1 MIGLLSFLLFGQTP
15 AQQSLIAEMKR
26 VEELRTW
33 IPLHTYNADLRP
45 TWIAEGAAL
54 WYRNDGPEG
63 RRQYIRV
70 SAVSGEKTP
79 LFDHARLGSSLGKLV
94 SKTIEPDKL
103 MIEVI
108 LFEEGK
114 KCDFTFERKG
124 YSCDLATYEVTAR
137 NAGPVQPAATLAE
150 EQDDDAHLFP
160 SPRFGS
166 TLQRPQGRPN
176 RKVFIEEGK
185 VKTTTDSG
193 AIVLS
198 QEADFARAVET
209 PDGKAAFAWR
219 LTKGDRREVSII
231 QSSPPTGGR
240 AVLRTRFYDLP
251 GDKLD
256 MFELYQVSLQ
266 DGSLKKLPIDPIMGG
281 GQPWAGPPGIDW
293 VNEGKFGL
301 LDAAERGYQ
310 RVRVY
315 EINPAAS
322 EVKTVVDE
330 SSPTFVE
337 AEGATFRPLGEREI
351 IWRSERSGWGHYYRI
366 DRANGA
372 IKNQI
377 TSGEWVT
384 RGIEWVDEKSNTMCF
399 RACGKEMGQDPYFMH
414 YYVIGLDGSNLRR
427 LTEGDGTHTV
437 TFNADRSTYVD
448 SFSRVNEPPVHNLRR
463 TSDGKLLVELA
474 TADISELKPTK
485 IKLME
490 PFVAKGRDGTTDIYG
505 VYCFPSKLEKKKKYP
520 VIENIYAG
528 PQDSFVPKRFF
539 AYNRMQQ
546 LADLG
551 FIVVQIDGMGTRN
564 RGKKFH
570 DVCWQNI
577 ADAGFPDRI
586 LWMKALAAKHP
597 FVDVSRVGV
606 YGTSA
611 GGQNS
616 TTAVLLHPEFY
627 KVAVSSCG
635 CHDNR
640 MDKMWWNEQW
650 MGYPV
655 GPHYAAQSNITN
667 APKLQGKLLLIVGE
681 LDTNVPPEST
691 YRVVDAL
698 VKAKKDFDF
707 VVIPGADH
715 TDGGPYG
722 EVKRRDFFIK
732 HLLGIE
738 PPLWSQR

>member
-1 MIGLLSFLLFGQTP
+1 
-15 AQQSLIAEMKR
+15 
-26 VEELRTW
+26 
-33 IPLHTYNADLRP
+33 Y
-45 TWIAEGAAL
+45 
-54 WYRNDGPEG
+54 
-63 RRQYIRV
+63 
-70 SAVSGEKTP
+70 
-79 LFDHARLGSSLGKLV
+79 
-94 SKTIEPDKL
+94 
-103 MIEVI
+103 
-108 LFEEGK
+108 
-114 KCDFTFERKG
+114 ERKA
-124 YSCDLATYEVTAR
+124 YTCDLTTYEVAAR
-137 NAGPVQPAATLAE
+137 SGITIEAE
-150 EQDDDAHLFP
+150 PTQAEDLDNDAHLFP
-160 SPRFGS
+160 SPRVNS
-166 TLQRPQGRPN
+166 AVQQPRNRPN
-176 RKVFIEEGK
+176 RRVFIEEGK
-185 VKTTTDSG
+185 VKTTTDAG
-193 AIVLS
+193 AVVLS
-198 QEADFARAVET
+198 AESDYARAIET
-209 PDGKAAFAWR
+209 PDGKAAFAWK
-219 LTKGDRREVSII
+219 LAKGDRREVSII

-256 MFELYQVSLQ
+256 MFELFQVNLQ
-266 DGSLKKLPIDPIMGG
+266 DGSLKKLPIDPIHGG
-281 GQPWAGPPGIDW
+281 GQPWAGPPGIEW
-293 VNEGKFGL
+293 VNEGKYGL
-301 LDAAERGYQ
+301 LDSAERGYQ

-315 EINPAAS
+315 EIDPATS

-337 AEGATFRPLGEREI
+337 AENASFRALGEREV

-366 DRANGA
+366 DRATGA

-377 TSGEWVT
+377 TSGSWVT
-384 RGIEWVDEKSNTMCF
+384 RGIDWVDEKAGTMCF
-399 RACGKEMGQDPYFMH
+399 RACGKEAGQDPYYMH
-414 YYVIGLDGSNLRR
+414 TYVVNLDGSGLRR

-437 TFNADRSTYVD
+437 TFNADRSAFID
-448 SFSRVNEPPVHNLRR
+448 SYSRINEPPVHNLRR
-463 TSDGKLLVELA
+463 TSDGKLITELEK
-474 TADISELKPTK
+474 ADLSELKSTK
-485 IKLME
+485 IKFAE
-490 PFVAKGRDGTTDIYG
+490 PFVAKGRDGVTDIYG
-505 VYCFPSKLEKKKKYP
+505 VYCLPSNLSTKKKYP

-577 ADAGFPDRI
+577 GDAGFPDRI
-586 LWMKALAAKHP
+586 LWMKALAAKHS
-597 FVDVSRVGV
+597 FVDITRVGV

-616 TTAVLLHPEFY
+616 TGAVLTHPEFY

-667 APKLQGKLLLIVGE
+667 APKLEGKLMLIVGE

-691 YRVVDAL
+691 FRLVDAL
-698 VKAKKDFDF
+698 VKAKKDFEF